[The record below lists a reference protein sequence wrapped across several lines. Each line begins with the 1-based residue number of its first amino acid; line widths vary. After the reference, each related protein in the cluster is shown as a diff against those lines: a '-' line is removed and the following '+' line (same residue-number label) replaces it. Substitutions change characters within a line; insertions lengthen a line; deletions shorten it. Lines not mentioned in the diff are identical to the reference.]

1 MRTLPST
8 TVAETPPVS
17 NRRQSLRQTRTNPTR
32 AAATNTQPRGSLSEP
47 QDDGPQANPGFFPAI
62 THFTDTISALPK
74 EMTRHYTMLKEVDA
88 KLYGP
93 EELLGILVSEVRKAP
108 IPPHKPSP
116 VPQLF
121 ANPKQTI
128 AVSGMLDQVDDGSP
142 AQVQSRKLSNI
153 PNDAQEIPDPSD
165 LPRRRLIHDLKSV
178 INEML
183 GTLDEKN
190 HVMSTAIDEL
200 EKQLGRCN
208 SSYPHIVNEISE
220 EARYG
225 SVNHWAYTSKAAEKK
240 GTLAGERTRRDAGAN
255 HQAANAGADHG
266 FDGVASRSE
275 ARREA
280 LAARKNQKPHL
291 DSDFDDGRINTQNSG
306 RKAQASSKTRRAAD
320 PVPAASGIGVGLG
333 IANGSSSA
341 PPPNKRRKV
350 EKANAGTAL
359 AALPMERAMSSV
371 YGTNSGPAKGA
382 ASSPRETPTA
392 ETIKKR
398 GRATNLANGTTRR
411 R

>member
-1 MRTLPST
+1 
-8 TVAETPPVS
+8 
-17 NRRQSLRQTRTNPTR
+17 
-32 AAATNTQPRGSLSEP
+32 
-47 QDDGPQANPGFFPAI
+47 
-62 THFTDTISALPK
+62 
-74 EMTRHYTMLKEVDA
+74 MLKEVDA

-93 EELLGILVSEVRKAP
+93 EELLGVLVSEVRKAP
-108 IPPHKPSP
+108 VPSRKPSP
-116 VPQLF
+116 APQQP
-121 ANPKQTI
+121 ANPKEPI
-128 AVSGMLDQVDDGSP
+128 ANTSSTLDQVDGGGP
-142 AQVQSRKLSNI
+142 VQVQSHNASNVR
-153 PNDAQEIPDPSD
+153 NDSQEIPESPD

-200 EKQLGRCN
+200 EKQLARCN
-208 SSYPHIVNEISE
+208 SSYPHIENEISE
-220 EARYG
+220 EARHG

-240 GTLAGERTRRDAGAN
+240 GTLAGERTRRDTGAN
-255 HQAANAGADHG
+255 HQTAGAGADHS

-291 DSDFDDGRINTQNSG
+291 DSDFDDGRTPAQNSG

-320 PVPAASGIGVGLG
+320 PVLAASGIGIGLG

-341 PPPNKRRKV
+341 PPPSKRRKI
-350 EKANAGTAL
+350 EKTNAGTAL

-371 YGTNSGPAKGA
+371 YGANAGPAKGA
-382 ASSPRETPTA
+382 ASSPRDTPTV
-392 ETIKKR
+392 ETVKKR
-398 GRATNLANGTTRR
+398 GRATGLANGTTRR